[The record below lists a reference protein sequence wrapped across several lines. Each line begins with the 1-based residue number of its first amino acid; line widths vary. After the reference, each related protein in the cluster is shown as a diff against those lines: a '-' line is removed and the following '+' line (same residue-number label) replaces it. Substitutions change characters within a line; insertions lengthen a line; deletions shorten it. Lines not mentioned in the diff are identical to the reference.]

1 MSFFEAYFSDV
12 TFKASGET
20 AVCCPFPHHD
30 LSGNVYQESVPSAHI
45 NLDKEIFHCK
55 VCDVGLSEVGFIS
68 RVLDLTYHQAFELKR
83 LLKQS
88 RETRMDW
95 QPVRQHL
102 NPQYLTQF
110 QIHPKVAEECQL
122 GGEGDGLAV
131 PVFIYDKLVDVRT
144 YNPGGKPKVR
154 SRKHAPTGM
163 IIPFDVWRYSDPNR
177 WTVICAGEKD
187 MLVARSHGLNAITI
201 TGGEKAI
208 PTYWLKQFKDKK
220 VAICYDHDEAG
231 ILGANKLAMHLK
243 PYAQCV
249 RVVTAFHE
257 VCVGK
262 GEDITDF
269 FLTYQQPVSKL
280 QEYILHTPDFS
291 EEDYQREKE
300 KEVPTVPLLQASQ
313 PKYAGKKLRT
323 NIQVLATFENQF
335 LIPSTITATK
345 TKIDESKPAANL
357 LNVGDSRSW
366 SLDENCIGDILYLC
380 DSQLKENAIEEYKK
394 KLLQLP
400 KGEAGI
406 SISEPSKETIFKC
419 MVSDAFESNARDAQ
433 HIEFLAYS
441 INKKLENGKKY
452 KITYKLVPH
461 PFDGQKLTM
470 MILDTEEANDSVSN
484 FQINDDVKRQLSQFQ
499 KFEGESLNQAI
510 HRHVEKVKGLVKYD
524 ANETLIQLIDLWFHT
539 PLEFNMG
546 NLKNQRA
553 YLDTIIVGE
562 SRTGKSS
569 ISTALQEAYGLG
581 TFVSLAGN
589 SATIPGLVGG
599 SSKAGGSWQVRAG
612 MIPQN
617 HRGAIIFEELAK
629 SKGDILKELTD
640 IKSSN
645 EVRITRVNGTLQ
657 LPALVRML
665 TLTNPKVGG
674 GGMSK
679 PISSYPNGI
688 SVIADLVGTAEDI
701 ARFDLIAVLGDKG
714 NLTIDPFWTP
724 QDPYPI
730 EDLRTKLRWIWSRQP
745 DQIMIS
751 PEVYRHLVD
760 VSNSLNKEFESYI
773 KIFGTETW
781 KKLIRL
787 SIAVAAYV
795 CSTDDSF
802 TNIIIDQEHINYAR
816 NLMVSLYDNETFRFK
831 EYVAEELSYKQLDDA
846 SVSNLQDL
854 FIQNPTVLLHL
865 ETSSETTRNNL
876 QAISGLEPKEF
887 TVYVNRLVANKF
899 VRFMKHEIVPTE
911 KFRKGMKQ
919 INRTIRVP
927 RVGETIA

>member
-12 TFKASGET
+12 TFKTSGET

-30 LSGNVYQESVPSAHI
+30 LAGNLYQEQVASAHI
-45 NLDKEIFHCK
+45 NVDKGIFHCK
-55 VCDVGLSEVGFIS
+55 VCSTGLSEVGFIAK
-68 RVLDLTYHQAFELKR
+68 VLDLTYQRAYEVKR
-83 LLKQS
+83 LLSSAK
-88 RETRMDW
+88 ETVLDW
-95 QPVRQHL
+95 QPARALL
-102 NPQYLTQF
+102 NPHYLQTY
-110 QIHPKVAEECQL
+110 QIHPQVAELCQL
-122 GGEGDGLAV
+122 GGEGEGLAV
-131 PVFIYDKLVDVRT
+131 PVFIYDRLVDVRT
-144 YNPGGKPKVR
+144 YNPGQKPKVK
-154 SRKHAPTGM
+154 SRPHTQSGM
-163 IIPFDVWRYSDPNR
+163 IIPFDVWRHENPSR

-187 MLVARSHGLNAITI
+187 MLVARSQGLNAITL
-201 TGGEKAI
+201 TGGERAI
-208 PTYWLKQFKDKK
+208 PTYWLSQFKGRK

-231 ILGANKLAMHLK
+231 IQGATRLAMYLK
-243 PYAQCV
+243 PYADCV
-249 RVVTAFHE
+249 RVVTGFHDI
-257 VCVGK
+257 CVEK

-269 FLTYQQPVSKL
+269 FLKYQQPVARL
-280 QEYILHTPDFS
+280 QQYILDTPDFT

-300 KEVPTVPLLQASQ
+300 KEIPTVPLLQASQ

-323 NIQVLATFENQF
+323 NVQVLATFETQF
-335 LIPSTITATK
+335 LIPSVIEAK
-345 TKIDESKPAANL
+345 KVSLDESKPTANI
-357 LNVGDSRSW
+357 LNVGERRTW
-366 SLDENCIGDILYLC
+366 CLDEHCIGDLLYLC
-380 DSQLKENAIEEYKK
+380 DSQLKETAIEEHKR
-394 KLLQLP
+394 KLLQIP
-400 KGEAGI
+400 KGEAGVHMT
-406 SISEPSKETIFKC
+406 EPSKETVFKC

-470 MILDTEEANDSVSN
+470 MILEIEEANDSVTHFKVTDEVKQQLKL
-484 FQINDDVKRQLSQFQ
+484 FQPQGQETITQT
-499 KFEGESLNQAI
+499 I

-524 ANETLIQLIDLWFHT
+524 ANEQLIQLIDLWYHT
-539 PLEFNMG
+539 PLEFNLGSM
-546 NLKNQRA
+546 KHQRA
-553 YLDTIIVGE
+553 YLDTIIIGE

-569 ISTALQEAYGLG
+569 ISTALQETYGLG

-612 MIPQN
+612 IIPQN

-665 TLTNPKVGG
+665 TLTNPKVGS

-688 SVIADLVGTAEDI
+688 SVIADLIGTAEDI

-714 NLTIDPFWTP
+714 NTQINPFWQP
-724 QDPYPI
+724 EEPYPA
-730 EDLRTKLRWIWSRQP
+730 EAYQTKLRWIWSRDPEQILITP
-745 DQIMIS
+745 D
-751 PEVYRHLVD
+751 VYQHLVA
-760 VSNSLNKEFESYI
+760 VSNQLNQEYESYI

-795 CSTDDSF
+795 CSTDESF
-802 TNIIIDQEHINYAR
+802 TNIIVSQTHINYAR
-816 NLMVSLYDNETFRFK
+816 DLMVSLYDNETFRFK
-831 EYVAEELSYKQLDDA
+831 EYVEEEQSYARLDDA
-846 SVSNLQDL
+846 AVSNLQDL

-876 QAISGLEPKEF
+876 QAISGLEPKDF
-887 TVYVNRLVANKF
+887 TAYVNRLVANKF

-927 RVGETIA
+927 RVGESIA

>member
-1 MSFFEAYFSDV
+1 MSFFEAYFSQT
-12 TFKASGET
+12 TFHENRET

-30 LSGNVYQESVPSAHI
+30 LVGNVYQEQVASAHI
-45 NLDKEIFHCK
+45 NLEKGTFHCK
-55 VCDVGLSEVGFIS
+55 VCETGLSEVGFIA
-68 RVLDLTYHQAFELKR
+68 RVLDLNYQQAFEVKH
-83 LLKQS
+83 LLQQHQ
-88 RETRMDW
+88 ETGLDW
-95 QPVRQHL
+95 QMVVKPLDLQLQNPFHL
-102 NPQYLTQF
+102 HS
-110 QIHPKVAEECQL
+110 QIIQECQV
-122 GGEGDGLAV
+122 GSYQSGFEV
-131 PVFIYDKLVDVRT
+131 PVFMFGHLLDVRR
-144 YNPGGKPKVR
+144 YQPGGQPKVR
-154 SRKHAPTGM
+154 SRQGAKTGL
-163 IIPFDVWRYSDPNR
+163 IIPFDVWRESNPNR

-201 TGGEKAI
+201 TGGERAI
-208 PTYWLKQFKDKK
+208 PHYWLSQFKNHK

-231 ILGANKLAMHLK
+231 YEGAMKLAMYLK
-243 PYAQCV
+243 PYAQ
-249 RVVTAFHE
+249 VVKVITAFHQI
-257 VCVGK
+257 CQNK
-262 GEDITDF
+262 GEDLTDF
-269 FLTYQQPVSKL
+269 FLKYHQPVQLL
-280 QEYILHTPDFS
+280 QQMILDTAEFS

-300 KEVPTVPLLQASQ
+300 KEIPTIPLIQASQ
-313 PKYAGKKLRT
+313 PRYAGRKLRT
-323 NIQVLATFENQF
+323 NVQVLATFENQY
-335 LIPSTITATK
+335 LIPSVVTAK
-345 TKIDESKPAANL
+345 KVKIDESKPTANV
-357 LNVGDSRSW
+357 LNIGDTRTWCLEES
-366 SLDENCIGDILYLC
+366 CIGDLLYLC
-380 DSQLKENAIEEYKK
+380 DSQLKETQIEEYKK

-400 KGEAGI
+400 KGEAGV
-406 SISEPSKETIFKC
+406 SIHEPSKETVFKC
-419 MVSDAFESNARDAQ
+419 IVSDAFESNARDAQ

-470 MILDTEEANDSVSN
+470 IILDTEEANDSVTN
-484 FQINDDVKRQLSQFQ
+484 FKITEDTKRHLQVFQ
-499 KFEGESLNQAI
+499 PTEFETLAQTI

-524 ANETLIQLIDLWFHT
+524 ANELLIQLIDLWYHT
-539 PLEFNMG
+539 PLEFNLGSM
-546 NLKNQRA
+546 KHQRA
-553 YLDTIIVGE
+553 YLDTIIIGE

-569 ISTALQEAYGLG
+569 ISTALQETYGLG

-612 MIPQN
+612 IIPQN

-674 GGMSK
+674 GGLSK

-701 ARFDLIAVLGDKG
+701 ARFDVIAVIGDKG
-714 NLTIDPFWTP
+714 KTVIDPFWEP
-724 QDPYPI
+724 DEPYAL
-730 EDLRTKLRWIWSRQP
+730 EAYQTKLRWIWSRTP
-745 DQIMIS
+745 EQIQIS
-751 PEVYRHLVD
+751 AEVYKYLVE
-760 VSNSLNKEFESYI
+760 VSNQLNQTYDSYI

-795 CSTDDSF
+795 CSTDESF
-802 TNIIIDQEHINYAR
+802 TSIIVDQNHIAYAR
-816 NLMVSLYDNETFRFK
+816 DLLISLYDNETFRFK
-831 EYVAEELSYKQLDDA
+831 EYVEEEKSYSVLTEDA
-846 SVSNLQDL
+846 IHNLQEL
-854 FIQNPTVLLHL
+854 FISNPTVLLHL

-876 QAISGLEPKEF
+876 QAISGLEPKDF
-887 TVYVNRLVANKF
+887 TVYLNRMVANKF

-919 INRTIRVP
+919 INRNIRVP